1 VTRRAVAFALAASL
15 LALAAPAPAAIAGT
29 KVNVRDSEYG
39 AMLWGPDRQA
49 IYVFENDKADKSRCY
64 GKCAK
69 AWPPVLTDGRPKAG
83 SGVDE
88 ELLRTTRRKNGDR
101 QVTYSGRPLYFYAHE
116 GSGDVFCHDVKLNGG
131 FWWVV
136 GPDGVPRP

>member
-1 VTRRAVAFALAASL
+1 VRRRAAVLALAASL
-15 LALAAPAPAAIAGT
+15 LALAASAPVAIAGT
-29 KVNVRDSEYG
+29 KV
-39 AMLWGPDRQA
+39 WGPDRQA
-49 IYVFENDKADKSRCY
+49 VYVFEDDKPDESRCY

-88 ELLRTTRRKNGDR
+88 KLLGTTRRNNGDR

-116 GSGDVFCHDVKLNGG
+116 GRGDVFCHDVRLNGG
-131 FWWVV
+131 YWWVV
-136 GPDGVPRP
+136 GPDGAPRP